1 MLLESLPQSGQS
13 SLRFSGQRCALSYPL
28 SQTGQARGLGA
39 VDRYDIVVSASPLVT
54 RSFSSPSTPD
64 NLRGTFIPIGGV
76 NRNKCTLQYSQRME
90 AWVTVLVSVSC
101 IYGRGTIRDFRY

>member
-1 MLLESLPQSGQS
+1 
-13 SLRFSGQRCALSYPL
+13 
-28 SQTGQARGLGA
+28 